1 MNSDGGWRAALAS
14 YRHAEVRTMLLLGFF
29 SGLPFPLVLT
39 TLALRLKQSGID
51 RSTIG
56 YFSWVGLAYSLK
68 FFWSPVVD
76 RLALPLL
83 SRLGHRRSWMFI
95 AQIGVTTGLV
105 LMALHDPASGA
116 ERMALLA
123 VFTAFFAA
131 TQDIAVDAYRIES
144 TGPALQAA
152 TTASYQI
159 GYQLALIAGGAGVLV
174 LADAYGWTQSYLV
187 MAGVMSLSLLVTLL
201 VREVGKVVRLHSA
214 ADEARLLRA
223 SAALK
228 PLWLLFASALAL
240 CWWSLPNSNKFS
252 GIAKSLLLILLLT
265 LTLVRC
271 VPVLRPAWNWLTT
284 AVIFPI
290 VDFYERNGWQAATLF
305 LALIITY
312 RLNYT
317 TMGVMAGPFYLDKGY
332 TLTEIASI
340 SKLYGVLMTMAGG
353 LLAGFWVPRLGF
365 IKVLMSGTVLLAVAN
380 LVYAWLATFQ
390 PNLWHLTA
398 AISLDNLAN
407 GIAGTAFIAYM
418 SSLTNR
424 AYTATQYA
432 LFGTLWSLPAKSI
445 GGFSGQIADALGYR
459 DFFIYTALIS
469 LPAFVLLLVLWRRE
483 QRANAVI

>member
-1 MNSDGGWRAALAS
+1 MTGWRAVRAS
-14 YRHAEVRTMLLLGFF
+14 YQHAEVRTMLLLGFF

-76 RLALPLL
+76 RLSLPLL

-95 AQIGVTTGLV
+95 AQIGVSAGLV
-105 LMALHDPASGA
+105 LMAQHDPASGA

-123 VFTAFFAA
+123 VFTAFCAA

-144 TGPALQAA
+144 TGAALQAA
-152 TTASYQI
+152 TAASYQI
-159 GYQLALIAGGAGVLV
+159 GYQLALVAGGAGVLV
-174 LADAYGWTQSYLV
+174 MADTYGWTHAYFV
-187 MAGVMSLSLLVTLL
+187 IAGVMSLSLLVTLWVPEL
-201 VREVGKVVRLHSA
+201 GRVERLHTA
-214 ADEARLLRA
+214 ADEARLASA

-228 PLWLLFASALAL
+228 PLWLLLASSLVL
-240 CWWSLPNSNKFS
+240 CWWSQPDSNKFS
-252 GIAKSLLLILLLT
+252 AVAKSLLLILLLT

-271 VPVLRPAWNWLTT
+271 VPRLRPVWNWLTT

-305 LALIITY
+305 LALIVTY

-353 LLAGFWVPRLGF
+353 VLAGFAVMRIGYV
-365 IKVLMSGTVLLAVAN
+365 KVLLSGTLLLAAAN

-390 PNLWHLTA
+390 PNLWHLTI

-445 GGFSGQIADALGYR
+445 AGFSGQIADALGYR
-459 DFFIYTALIS
+459 DFFIYTALMS
-469 LPAFVLLLVLWRRE
+469 LPAFALLLVLWRRE
-483 QRANAVI
+483 RRI